1 MGQLSATNL
10 VNAIERSKENSLER
24 LLFGLGIRHVGEKA
38 AKLIAEEFETMD
50 RIMEATVEELT
61 NIHEIGEKIAQSVVS
76 YFQKDEAKQLIA
88 RLKEAGVNMV
98 YKGKKKSQ
106 AAISDSLFAGKTIV
120 LTGKLERLTRNE
132 AKAKIEELGG
142 KVTGSVSKKTDLVI
156 AGTDAGSK
164 LTKAQEL
171 GIEVWDENRL
181 IEQLEK

>member
-1 MGQLSATNL
+1 
-10 VNAIERSKENSLER
+10 LER

-50 RIMEATVEELT
+50 RIMEATEEELVA
-61 NIHEIGEKIAQSVVS
+61 IHEIGEKIAQSVVS
-76 YFQKDEAKQLIA
+76 YFKKEEARQLIA
-88 RLKEAGVNMV
+88 RLKEAGVNMT
-98 YKGKKKSQ
+98 YKGKKAST
-106 AAISDSLFAGKTIV
+106 AIADSPFAGKTVV

-156 AGTDAGSK
+156 AGADAGSK

-171 GIEVWDENRL
+171 GIEVWDENRF
-181 IEQLEK
+181 IEQLEE